1 MSRDDVHGSEMDAPD
16 EFDDAIAE
24 KFLAGGGR
32 GIDPRL
38 SDALHAMR
46 TAYTSPPAVGAE
58 LSALMS
64 SPTAVSNQ
72 PASSRRYARMRSSII
87 AKIGVAAAAV
97 VAATGGLAAANA
109 LPAPIQHAAS
119 HLGIASGHHDSAPT
133 ALVPDETTT
142 TTDVSPTST
151 TEPADN
157 HGGEVSAVAHD
168 GSPGCEHGS
177 TVSNV
182 ASDGQSESD
191 AADAPDTADPSA
203 HDAGGDECPTPT
215 TVGTVSPNTG
225 EHNGDQTDGE
235 TPHPGDGTS
244 GDQHHGDGNGD
255 GNGDVTT
262 TTAAASHDGS
272 GDQHTSDGTDTSG
285 GGTDSHD
292 GGSSDGSGGSS
303 SGN

>member
-1 MSRDDVHGSEMDAPD
+1 MSGDDVHGSEMDAPD

-24 KFLAGGGR
+24 TFLAGGGR

-38 SDALHAMR
+38 SDALHDMR
-46 TAYTSPPAVGAE
+46 TAYSSPLAVGAE
-58 LSALMS
+58 LSAFMS
-64 SPTAVSNQ
+64 SPRAVSDQ
-72 PASSRRYARMRSSII
+72 PASPRRYARMRSSII

-133 ALVPDETTT
+133 VLVPDATTT
-142 TTDVSPTST
+142 TTVVSPTST
-151 TEPADN
+151 TEAADN
-157 HGGEVSAVAHD
+157 HGGEVADVAHD
-168 GSPGCEHGS
+168 GSTGCEHGS

-182 ASDGQSESD
+182 ASDGQSEHD
-191 AADAPDTADPSA
+191 AVDTPDTTDPSA
-203 HDAGGDECPTPT
+203 HDGSSDQCPTPT
-215 TVGTVSPNTG
+215 TVGTVSPNSGDHT
-225 EHNGDQTDGE
+225 GDQRTS
-235 TPHPGDGTS
+235 DGTDTS
-244 GDQHHGDGNGD
+244 GGGGSDSHNGD

-262 TTAAASHDGS
+262 TTAAGGGRDGS

-285 GGTDSHD
+285 GGGSDSHD